1 MKSYQGKKVFVCG
14 GSAGIGK
21 ATAIAAARAGASV
34 YIAARRQSQ
43 LDEALDEIRAAAASK
58 DQVFGTVSL
67 DVTDREAIRMAAGE
81 VLEGLGGLDVLI
93 LNQGFAITGYIQHLT
108 DDDFDRMM
116 DTNYFGHVHLV
127 RAFLPH
133 FMQQQS
139 GAICLVSSM
148 LGFMGVYGY
157 TPYAASK
164 HAIAGFAR
172 CLRAE
177 MIPYNVTVTL
187 AYPPTTDTPGLETE
201 NRTKPPE
208 TWAIEG
214 TSHTYKP
221 EEVAATILSGTARGK
236 FEVVTGFGSWFI
248 WFMVRVAPWF
258 VDLFMDAD
266 LRKFL
271 KNKKNEVG

>member
-1 MKSYQGKKVFVCG
+1 MKYYEGKKVFVTG
-14 GSAGIGK
+14 GSAGIGR
-21 ATAIAAARAGASV
+21 ATAITAARAGASV
-34 YIAARRQSQ
+34 VIAARGQEQ
-43 LDEALDEIRAAAASK
+43 LDEALEEIRAAAPSK
-58 DQVFGTVSL
+58 EQVFGAISL
-67 DVTDREAIRMAAGE
+67 DVTDREAIREAAGE
-81 VLEGLGGLDVLI
+81 VLETLGGLDVLI
-93 LNQGFAITGYIQHLT
+93 LNQGFAITGYIQHLSEE
-108 DDDFDRMM
+108 DFDRMM

-133 FMQQQS
+133 FMEQKS
-139 GAICLVSSM
+139 GGICLVSSM

-157 TPYAASK
+157 TTYAASK

-201 NRTKPPE
+201 NKTKPPE

-214 TSHTYKP
+214 SSHTYKA
-221 EEVAATILSGTARGK
+221 EEVAASILGGTARGK

-248 WFMVRVAPWF
+248 WFMVRTAPWF
-258 VDLFMDAD
+258 VDMFMDAD
-266 LRKFL
+266 LRKFI
-271 KNKKNEVG
+271 KNKKDEVA